1 MSINIDKDLVKKIA
15 DMAMLELS
23 DEEMAEFE
31 QYFHEMLDIFDV
43 LADVP
48 SEYELKARQEGVFHN
63 DEVKEE
69 VDYHDLWMRFSI
81 MKNGY
86 LLVPPIRGGEE

>member
-1 MSINIDKDLVKKIA
+1 MSINIDRDLVKKIA

-23 DEEMAEFE
+23 EKEVVEFE
-31 QYFHEMLDIFDV
+31 EYFRQMLDIFDV

-48 SEYELKARQEGVFHN
+48 SEYEMRARDEGIFHE
-63 DEVKEE
+63 DKVKEE

>member
-23 DEEMAEFE
+23 DEEVAEFE
-31 QYFHEMLDIFDV
+31 QYFREMLDIFDV

-48 SEYELKARQEGVFHN
+48 SEYELKAHQEGVFHK
-63 DEVKEE
+63 DEVKED